1 MYIAFKKISALFNI
15 LTNFSRGAE
24 KACALLLDIQC
35 AALHNIRK
43 CY

>member
-15 LTNFSRGAE
+15 LTISLRGAE
-24 KACALLLDIQC
+24 KACALLLDIRC